1 MFIFIT
7 CNKIKQHSL
16 TARTRDIILIT
27 SNTTACIPYSK
38 SCTLQ
43 QCNQEGGGG
52 GSGGGGAE
60 HCTAVEHIGRHIY
73 NLTPNLTIEYNHLVD
88 CAAPHLKGGILDF
101 MADMVALR
109 LC

>member
-1 MFIFIT
+1 MLVDKVVEQLYMFIFII
-7 CNKIKQHSL
+7 CNKIKQYSL

-52 GSGGGGAE
+52 GGGGGGAE

-73 NLTPNLTIEYNHLVD
+73 NLT
-88 CAAPHLKGGILDF
+88 
-101 MADMVALR
+101 
-109 LC
+109 